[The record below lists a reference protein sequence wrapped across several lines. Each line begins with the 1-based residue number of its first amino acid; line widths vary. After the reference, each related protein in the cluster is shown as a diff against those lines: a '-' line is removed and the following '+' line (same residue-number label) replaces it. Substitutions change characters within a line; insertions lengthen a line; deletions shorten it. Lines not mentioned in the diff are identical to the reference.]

1 MPSPYRDNAA
11 LTAAAPDGP
20 RDAAGPG
27 DLTGRRAA
35 AVSVLID
42 PSLAHV
48 VDLVA
53 YPDGDGIVVANAEGA
68 SRIRLS
74 DPDAP
79 AEVLRGRDPI
89 ADQNPLAFDSYEAE
103 AADPSPPNARNS
115 YPYAGRRL
123 ASLFADAERA
133 PDIVVVHTGRHY
145 WPDRGGHLGEH
156 GSLGVVQS
164 RAPFLLSGAGVT
176 GRGLVRDAARV
187 VDVAPTLCVLAG
199 VDPADL
205 DDMEGSPWVSGITP
219 GTARHVVGLLWDG
232 ANSNDLLHLAV
243 TGELP
248 AVARLLDNGFALTGG
263 AVAEFPSVTLV
274 NHTSALTGVGPG
286 RHGVVHNAY
295 FDRRTGEQVV
305 PNDSTMWHR
314 ASEWLRPGVRT
325 VFERVAEARP
335 DAMTACVN
343 EPIDRGAAYSTFGLV
358 RAGGASDGAHSM
370 SSALPD
376 PAADPH
382 VTPLHLARQDY
393 HWGSQVDGIG
403 LVQVRQLLEQGM
415 PDLLWWN
422 TTLTDAGHHAG
433 GPRSEVARSA
443 LRDADRR
450 LGAFLDDLA
459 SRDLLDGTVFL
470 LTADH
475 GSEPADPECVG
486 DWDAAL
492 QEAGIPFRDEG
503 YGFVYLGG

>member
-1 MPSPYRDNAA
+1 
-11 LTAAAPDGP
+11 
-20 RDAAGPG
+20 
-27 DLTGRRAA
+27 
-35 AVSVLID
+35 
-42 PSLAHV
+42 
-48 VDLVA
+48 
-53 YPDGDGIVVANAEGA
+53 
-68 SRIRLS
+68 
-74 DPDAP
+74 
-79 AEVLRGRDPI
+79 
-89 ADQNPLAFDSYEAE
+89 
-103 AADPSPPNARNS
+103 
-115 YPYAGRRL
+115 
-123 ASLFADAERA
+123 
-133 PDIVVVHTGRHY
+133 
-145 WPDRGGHLGEH
+145 
-156 GSLGVVQS
+156 
-164 RAPFLLSGAGVT
+164 
-176 GRGLVRDAARV
+176 
-187 VDVAPTLCVLAG
+187 
-199 VDPADL
+199 
-205 DDMEGSPWVSGITP
+205 
-219 GTARHVVGLLWDG
+219 
-232 ANSNDLLHLAV
+232 
-243 TGELP
+243 
-248 AVARLLDNGFALTGG
+248 
-263 AVAEFPSVTLV
+263 
-274 NHTSALTGVGPG
+274 
-286 RHGVVHNAY
+286 
-295 FDRRTGEQVV
+295 
-305 PNDSTMWHR
+305 
-314 ASEWLRPGVRT
+314 
-325 VFERVAEARP
+325 
-335 DAMTACVN
+335 MTACVN

-486 DWDAAL
+486 DWDVAL

-503 YGFVYLGG
+503 YGFIYLGG

>member
-11 LTAAAPDGP
+11 LTGDGP
-20 RDAAGPG
+20 LEAGRG
-27 DLTGRRAA
+27 DLAELRDQ
-35 AVSVLID
+35 AVRVLTD
-42 PSLAHV
+42 PSLAQV

-53 YPDGDGIVVANAEGA
+53 YPDGDGIVVANAHGA
-68 SRIRLS
+68 SRIRLA

-79 AEVLRGRDPI
+79 AELLRGHDPI
-89 ADQNPLAFDSYEAE
+89 ANQDPLAFDDYDAE
-103 AADPSPPNARNS
+103 AADPSPPNERNA
-115 YPYAGRRL
+115 YPYAGCRL
-123 ASLFADAERA
+123 ASLFADTERA

-176 GRGLVRDAARV
+176 ARGLVRDAARV
-187 VDVAPTLCVLAG
+187 VDVAATLCVLAG
-199 VDPADL
+199 VDPGAL
-205 DDMEGSPWVSGITP
+205 DDMDGRPWLSGVTP
-219 GTARHVVGLLWDG
+219 GVARHVVGLLWDG
-232 ANSNDLLHLAV
+232 ANSNDVLHLAR

-248 AVARLLDNGFALTGG
+248 AVAQLLDRGFALTGG

-325 VFERVAEARP
+325 VFERVADVRP
-335 DAMTACVN
+335 GATTACVN
-343 EPIDRGAAYSTFGLV
+343 EPVDRGAGYSTFGLV

-370 SSALPD
+370 SAALPD

-382 VTPLHLARQDY
+382 VTPLHLGRQDY
-393 HWGSQVDGIG
+393 HWGSQVDGVG

-433 GPRSEVARSA
+433 GPRSDVARAA

-450 LGAFLDDLA
+450 LAAFLDDLE
-459 SRDLLDGTVFL
+459 SRGLLANTVFL

-475 GSEPADPECVG
+475 GSEPADPDCLG
-486 DWDAAL
+486 DWDGAL
-492 QEAGIPFRDEG
+492 RKAGILFRDEG
-503 YGFVYLGG
+503 YGFIYLGHS